1 MYKIS
6 NNKLSLTTLGYILS
20 LFIAFG
26 ACSDS
31 NDDDG
36 NGGGQNI
43 SGNVEVNVTP
53 ERNKHLR
60 NPLNGWVIYSGL
72 GDGLSDTFWQEYDNF
87 NSTKGNV
94 KVSDYATTLFIRGA
108 WSDFNPEENKYV
120 WDEDVNTKPA
130 QRFKMLAKGAEER
143 NLKLAFSFIVDSQDK
158 HYNFTPNYVKNA
170 AGITGYITTTGS
182 VQVWSPYPDNPV
194 FKQYYEKFIKAV
206 AQKYDDSD
214 LVQFISGTGL
224 GKWGES
230 HTVRYS
236 TEDNAPREEIFDW
249 VTDLYA
255 NSFKNVPVVI
265 NYHRCILS
273 RSAWF
278 DTNDEMLITAER
290 LLNKAVDK
298 GFSLRHDA
306 FGMKS
311 YYKAWEKNYANG
323 KKYRRPILAEGG
335 WVKNSHG
342 NSIKNDGYATY
353 ADVRK
358 GEFEEAKAAYANMMD
373 LRYSKNIVNGET
385 FSWFNDAFNLVEEFI
400 SEGGYRL
407 YPDRLS
413 MPPKIKNGS
422 TATITHRWCN
432 LGWGYCP
439 TNIPQFKDKYKV
451 AFALL
456 DKNDL
461 SVKKMFIDSAAEP
474 SDWIKGSPKN
484 YTFSQKIS
492 DTPTGNYIWA
502 IGIIDTTKDN
512 KIGIEISAKENITSD
527 GWLKLCD
534 VSVE

>member
-1 MYKIS
+1 MK
-6 NNKLSLTTLGYILS
+6 NKLRFTALGYMIS
-20 LFIAFG
+20 LLITFG
-26 ACSDS
+26 ACSS
-31 NDDDG
+31 NDNDEDD
-36 NGGGQNI
+36 NSSNPSDNI
-43 SGNVEVNVTP
+43 SVSITP
-53 ERNKHLR
+53 ERTKLLR
-60 NPLNGWVIYSGL
+60 NPMTGWVIYSGL
-72 GDGLSDTFWQEYDNF
+72 GDGLSDNFWKDYDEF
-87 NSTKGNV
+87 TSAKGIV

-120 WDEDVNTKPA
+120 WDADVNTKPA
-130 QRFKMLAKGAEER
+130 QRFKMLAEGAKER

-206 AQKYDDSD
+206 AEKYDDAD

-236 TEDNAPREEIFDW
+236 TENDEPREAIFDW

-255 NSFKNVPVVI
+255 NSFKNVPIVI

-278 DTNDEMLITAER
+278 DSNDQMLETAQK
-290 LLNKAVDK
+290 LLDKAVNK

-306 FGMKS
+306 LGMKS
-311 YYKAWEKNYANG
+311 YYKTWEKNYANG
-323 KKYRRPILAEGG
+323 KKFKRPILAEGG

-342 NSIKNDGYATY
+342 NSIKNDGYANY
-353 ADVRK
+353 AEVRK
-358 GEFEEAKAAYANMMD
+358 GEFEDAKAAYANMMD
-373 LRYSKNIVNGET
+373 FRYSKNIVNGET
-385 FSWFNDAFNLVEEFI
+385 FSWLNDAYNLVEEFI
-400 SEGGYRL
+400 AEGGYRL
-407 YPDRLS
+407 YPDRVSL
-413 MPPKIKNGS
+413 PPKVKNGS
-422 TATITHRWCN
+422 TISINHRWSN

-439 TNIPQFKDKYKV
+439 TNIPQWKDKYKV

-461 SVKKMFIDSAAEP
+461 TPKYVFVDSEP
-474 SDWIKGSPKN
+474 ELADCTKGSSKS

-492 DTPTGNYIWA
+492 GVTTGNYIWA

-512 KIGIEISAKENITSD
+512 KIGIQISAKENITSD

-534 VSVE
+534 VTIQ